1 MNELLVM
8 LVTVTVAGF
17 VHSAAGFG
25 AALISMPVLTHLFR
39 IQTAAPLVALQGLI
53 TSSSVLIRNRRGF
66 DTKGAAKLILSS
78 MLGIPVGGWALEQ
91 VDEGIVT
98 GFLALVLIGYA
109 IYSLIIA
116 PRIAAGERATAGPAN
131 SMPSNS
137 RRSVGAWVVGFLSGI
152 LAGAYNTGGPPLII
166 YGAIKKWPREQFKS
180 ILQSVFLV
188 NGVMVVARHAA
199 GGLITGPVL
208 QYYLYSVPLLL
219 VGVFLGTR
227 VDRLVGPEQFRKL
240 VMVLILLLGV
250 SLLAL

>member
-1 MNELLVM
+1 MNDLLVM
-8 LVTVTVAGF
+8 LVTVTAAGF
-17 VHSAAGFG
+17 IHSAAGFG
-25 AALISMPVLTHLFR
+25 SALISMPMLAHLFG

-53 TSSSVLIRNRRGF
+53 TSSSVLIRNRRGL
-66 DTKGAAKLILSS
+66 DTKGAGKLILSS
-78 MLGIPVGGWALEQ
+78 MLGIPLGGWALEQ

-116 PRIAAGERATAGPAN
+116 PRIAAAERATVGRAN
-131 SMPSNS
+131 SKRSNS
-137 RRSVGAWVVGFLSGI
+137 RRSMGAWVAGFLSGI

-188 NGVMVVARHAA
+188 NGALVVARHAA

-208 QYYLYSVPLLL
+208 RYYLYSAPLLL
-219 VGVFLGTR
+219 VGIFLGTR
-227 VDRLVGPEQFRKL
+227 VDRLMSPEQFRKL
-240 VMVLILLLGV
+240 VLVLILLLGV
-250 SLLAL
+250 SLLVL